1 MKLLLAILL
10 LAGCAGPQW
19 CKTVTI
25 PAQEI
30 AVCGPG
36 TIGQSGKYG
45 NWIIVPGW
53 MTDRGIEVDNEM
65 LGHEIRHQ
73 LNRQDSEFRNPDK

>member
-1 MKLLLAILL
+1 MRLLLAILL

-19 CKTVTI
+19 CKVVTI

-36 TIGQSGKYG
+36 WVKGMAG
-45 NWIIVPGW
+45 PGW
-53 MTDRGIEVDNEM
+53 MIVWGWQTDRGIEADNEM
-65 LGHEIRHQ
+65 LGHEMRHQ
-73 LNRQDSEFRNPDK
+73 MERVDGSFRNPDK